1 VNTLAPGYAQAA
13 YPDIVQTPAHPSF
26 AFALA
31 HLHGHAASDHARTRP
46 RVLDIGCNRGAQLRW
61 IARTLPGAT
70 CLGLDALP
78 AAIDEARAADN
89 PKNLAFEL
97 GDLTTWDP
105 GARRF
110 DLIIAYG
117 MLSWLPDPARE
128 ALLRLVARAL
138 APGGIALICW
148 IALPGGAATEA
159 LGQLLRLEQARLPD
173 IDAPAG
179 SIGRGPAEALRRL
192 AAGMVPALA
201 GPSMAG
207 ALHVTQG
214 KTPGGLTADELHPDR
229 RAFYLM
235 EVLDAATQ
243 SGLAYMGDA
252 GLGLDWIAGGPSA
265 LAPALDGLPHLVAL
279 QYRDYLLH
287 VGFRRSLFVRAQD
300 AGRLQ
305 TEVNPV
311 AALSLHA
318 ALIAPSTRRI
328 RALTDPPG
336 EDSDALLAA
345 IRAAD
350 QTAPLRTVVARADL
364 PARKDTARWGI
375 AALRL
380 AANNLIALSIGPPPP
395 PDMADRPIPE

>member
-138 APGGIALICW
+138 APGGVALICW

-159 LGQLLRLEQARLPD
+159 LGQLLRLEQARQPGAPD
-173 IDAPAG
+173 G
-179 SIGRGPAEALRRL
+179 GIGRGPAEALRRL
-192 AAGMVPALA
+192 AAGMAPALA

-207 ALHVTQG
+207 ALHAAQG
-214 KTPGGLTADELHPDR
+214 RNPGQLTADELHPDR

-235 EVLDAATQ
+235 EVLDAAAQ

-252 GLGLDWIAGGPSA
+252 GLGPDWIAGGPAA

-300 AGRLQ
+300 AAPLR
-305 TEVNPV
+305 TEPDAA

-318 ALIAPSTRRI
+318 ALAAPLAAAVRPY
-328 RALTDPPG
+328 TDPPG
-336 EDSDALLAA
+336 EDGDALLAA
-345 IRAAD
+345 IRAAG
-350 QTAPLRTVVARADL
+350 QAAPLSAVVARSDL
-364 PARKDTARWGI
+364 PVRNDTARWGL

-380 AANNLIALSIGPPPP
+380 AANNRIALSLGPPPP
-395 PDMADRPIPE
+395 PDTAHRAVPA